1 MNLKL
6 TKEEGR
12 KIFLQYFYFFK
23 YISNSKMNFKQAK
36 NMDLKQ
42 IKEFLNIYLPKSIG
56 WARDLLKKPKNFFKD
71 SFNYD
76 NLKYIIYELDDILT
90 RNDNL
95 QINNL
100 FFITNM
106 LNIFDTIYIKEIL
119 LKESYYKKDDD
130 PWEDTKSTVTLVK
143 GYDDEGC
150 DDKYEY
156 DEYDEYEYDEYDEDK
171 EIQNDFLNDIY
182 DLLEVVKSK
191 IEIILSKYI
200 KS

>member
-1 MNLKL
+1 MDLKL

-23 YISNSKMNFKQAK
+23 YISNSKMDFKQAK
-36 NMDLKQ
+36 SMNLEQ
-42 IKEFLNIYLPKSIG
+42 IKEFLNIYLPKSVE
-56 WARDLLKKPKNFFKD
+56 WARGLLKKPKNSFKD
-71 SFNYD
+71 SFDYD

-100 FFITNM
+100 FFVTNM

-119 LKESYYKKDDD
+119 LKESYYKEDDD

-150 DDKYEY
+150 DDE
-156 DEYDEYEYDEYDEDK
+156 DEYDED
-171 EIQNDFLNDIY
+171 EEDEEDEYDEDEEVQNDFLNDIY
-182 DLLEVVKSK
+182 DLLEVVKSE

>member
-36 NMDLKQ
+36 SMNLEQ
-42 IKEFLNIYLPKSIG
+42 VKEFLNIYLPKSVE
-56 WARDLLKKPKNFFKD
+56 WARNLLKKPKDSFKD
-71 SFNYD
+71 SFDYD

-100 FFITNM
+100 FFVTNM

-119 LKESYYKKDDD
+119 LKEHFYKEDDD

-150 DDKYEY
+150 DDE
-156 DEYDEYEYDEYDEDK
+156 DEYDED
-171 EIQNDFLNDIY
+171 EYDEDEYDEEVQNDFLNDIY
-182 DLLEVVKSK
+182 DLLEVVKSE

>member
-1 MNLKL
+1 MDLKL

-23 YISNSKMNFKQAK
+23 YISNLKMNFEQAK

-42 IKEFLNIYLPKSIG
+42 IKEFLNIYLPKSIE
-56 WARDLLKKPKNFFKD
+56 WARNLLKKSKNSFKD
-71 SFNYD
+71 SFDYD
-76 NLKYIIYELDDILT
+76 NLKYIIDELDDILT

-95 QINNL
+95 QIDNL
-100 FFITNM
+100 FFVSNM
-106 LNIFDTIYIKEIL
+106 LNIFDTVYIKEIL
-119 LKESYYKKDDD
+119 LKSPYYKEDDD

-150 DDKYEY
+150 DDE
-156 DEYDEYEYDEYDEDK
+156 DEYDEDEYDEDEYDEDK
-171 EIQNDFLNDIY
+171 EVQNDFLDDIY
-182 DLLEVVKSK
+182 DLLEVIKSE
-191 IEIILSKYI
+191 IEIILSKYK

>member
-1 MNLKL
+1 MDLKL

-23 YISNSKMNFKQAK
+23 YISNLKMNFEQAK

-42 IKEFLNIYLPKSIG
+42 IKEFLNIYLPKSIE
-56 WARDLLKKPKNFFKD
+56 WARNLLKKSKNSFKD
-71 SFNYD
+71 SFDYD
-76 NLKYIIYELDDILT
+76 NLKYIIDELDDILT

-95 QINNL
+95 QIDNL
-100 FFITNM
+100 FFVSNM
-106 LNIFDTIYIKEIL
+106 LNIFDTVYIKEIL
-119 LKESYYKKDDD
+119 LKSPYYKEDDD

-150 DDKYEY
+150 DDE
-156 DEYDEYEYDEYDEDK
+156 DEYDEDEYDEDK
-171 EIQNDFLNDIY
+171 EVQNDFLDDIY
-182 DLLEVVKSK
+182 DLLEVIKSE
-191 IEIILSKYI
+191 IEIILSKYK